1 VLLISALSIGAKKS
15 PERGF
20 RVRQTKKR
28 DGNEAR
34 LVTKIQESAVA
45 SALLQFQERHFRAKR
60 MKATIWGHTRLPDG
74 HQEIHRFAFELHDG
88 SAAPP
93 VRESVSLRTARV
105 VVAHLQDGN
114 ALIQMFRAIVNSEPA
129 DYDHLVGQTFK
140 DDFIENGPSDRVD
153 ESHEWQN
160 ADR

>member
-1 VLLISALSIGAKKS
+1 
-15 PERGF
+15 
-20 RVRQTKKR
+20 
-28 DGNEAR
+28 
-34 LVTKIQESAVA
+34 
-45 SALLQFQERHFRAKR
+45 
-60 MKATIWGHTRLPDG
+60 MKATMWGHTRLPDG

-88 SAAPP
+88 RAAPP

-129 DYDHLVGQTFK
+129 DYDHLVGQTFE

-153 ESHEWQN
+153 ESQEWKN

>member
-1 VLLISALSIGAKKS
+1 
-15 PERGF
+15 
-20 RVRQTKKR
+20 
-28 DGNEAR
+28 
-34 LVTKIQESAVA
+34 
-45 SALLQFQERHFRAKR
+45 
-60 MKATIWGHTRLPDG
+60 MKATIWGHSQLPEG
-74 HQEIHRFAFELHDG
+74 HEEVHRFVFELQDG

-114 ALIQMFRAIVNSEPA
+114 ALIQMFRAIVDSEPPN
-129 DYDHLVGQTFK
+129 YDRLVGQTFQ

-153 ESHEWQN
+153 DAPGWQN

>member
-1 VLLISALSIGAKKS
+1 
-15 PERGF
+15 
-20 RVRQTKKR
+20 
-28 DGNEAR
+28 
-34 LVTKIQESAVA
+34 
-45 SALLQFQERHFRAKR
+45 
-60 MKATIWGHTRLPDG
+60 MKATIWGHTQLPVG
-74 HQEIHRFAFELHDG
+74 HEEVHRFAFELHDG

-114 ALIQMFRAIVNSEPA
+114 ALIRMFRAIVDSEPA
-129 DYDHLVGQTFK
+129 QYDDLVGQSFQ

-153 ESHEWQN
+153 DSPGWQN

>member
-1 VLLISALSIGAKKS
+1 
-15 PERGF
+15 
-20 RVRQTKKR
+20 
-28 DGNEAR
+28 
-34 LVTKIQESAVA
+34 
-45 SALLQFQERHFRAKR
+45 

-129 DYDHLVGQTFK
+129 DYDHLVGQTFE
-140 DDFIENGPSDRVD
+140 DDFIENGEDLRRSGHMDIRATGSPHQRLCDSDHRCSSSNRPFW
-153 ESHEWQN
+153 EP
-160 ADR
+160 AL